1 MIHIISAIINAV
13 IGWFL
18 NIRSDVGRKNKTLER
33 QLRNQENLNSE
44 LTSELNSLR
53 EQVERLAPFEEKY
66 EQVKSKLQKSQGVVK
81 EYSQP
86 VILVGPRAVGKS
98 SLLAQWHAPWDY
110 SRLASTARYKT
121 STVPIYDFK
130 QTNTEPH
137 FADPD
142 IKTDVHIHLKL
153 KVHDFPGEL
162 NAQKSVID
170 RAIQETQN
178 LRQNTGKADLGIV
191 LICIFNAQEAA
202 ANLSQSTIY
211 YYNGELFARLRE
223 LVAYQQVRIEKLVL
237 VFNKYDLLKK
247 SYPNEDDKFLLDK
260 CLEAFKEVIFPMRG
274 ICNTER
280 VCEVFTS
287 LSRETDMPYH
297 SKGASIVL
305 GEAARKFVEV
315 MAGMEAVT
323 KVIPDTE
330 TTDIIYAAPSY
341 F

>member
-86 VILVGPRAVGKS
+86 VILVGLRAVGKS

-153 KVHDFPGEL
+153 KVHDFPGEPG
-162 NAQKSVID
+162 AQESVVEQ
-170 RAIQETQN
+170 AIQETRN
-178 LRQNTGKADLGIV
+178 LRKSTGKADLGVV
-191 LICIFNAQEAA
+191 LICIFNAEEAA
-202 ANLSQSTIY
+202 TSLSESTKV
-211 YYNGELFARLRE
+211 YYNGELFAKLRG
-223 LVAYQQVRIEKLVL
+223 LVAYNEVRLEKLVL
-237 VFNKYDLLKK
+237 VFNKYDLLKQN
-247 SYPNEDDKFLLDK
+247 YPDQDDKFLLYK
-260 CLEAFKEVIFPMRG
+260 CLEAFKPVILPLRG
-274 ICNTER
+274 ICNPER

-287 LSRETDMPYH
+287 LSQDKDTPYH
-297 SKGASIVL
+297 NKGASIVL
-305 GEAARKFVEV
+305 GQAAIKFVEV
-315 MAGMEAVT
+315 MAGMEAV
-323 KVIPDTE
+323 KEVIREPE
-330 TTDIIYAAPSY
+330 AIYAAPS
-341 F
+341 FL